1 MDLDKALAEH
11 LEAYHT
17 GEAQAVTSRE
27 LERTFQV
34 SGPALRKAVNR
45 LRADGVPIC
54 SFDGGYYY
62 AETFEELDHTICQLL
77 SRVRNI
83 LRAVRGLRKACRK
96 FVDTGQTS
104 IPLGAPIAPGVVIPE
119 KLHPLGGRQ
128 GQAAVAHQ
136 QAGAEPLRPV
146 RGRVRRQRHRHP

>member
-1 MDLDKALAEH
+1 MDLDKALVGH
-11 LEAYHT
+11 LERHHT
-17 GEAQAVTSRE
+17 GEAHAVTSRE
-27 LERTFQV
+27 LERKFQV

-104 IPLGAPIAPGVVIPE
+104 IPLGAPIEAQRSGFDGERRSDGAGELFADRRKRASGVCDDDGGEAP
-119 KLHPLGGRQ
+119 
-128 GQAAVAHQ
+128 
-136 QAGAEPLRPV
+136 
-146 RGRVRRQRHRHP
+146 